1 MKYLI
6 MEDFSGQPV
15 PFIFPRRVDHADMR
29 DQLPYGQVISA
40 GVVEHGPEGFVC
52 HGGNAELKSRPGRRR
67 TRPSSPR
74 PCASGKALPA
84 KDGEESL
91 RGDPLISAADARS
104 CLRRNGHGPAG
115 RHPAAAGAREALP
128 PSFPQRVFSNGRKST
143 GQASFTRACV
153 ADILYLP

>member
-52 HGGNAELKSRPGRRR
+52 HGGNAELNVKARPEEDAAII
-67 TRPSSPR
+67 TEAPAAP
-74 PCASGKALPA
+74 PCAAVGVKASRSTMA
-84 KDGEESL
+84 KIPGTS
-91 RGDPLISAADARS
+91 PI
-104 CLRRNGHGPAG
+104 
-115 RHPAAAGAREALP
+115 
-128 PSFPQRVFSNGRKST
+128 
-143 GQASFTRACV
+143 
-153 ADILYLP
+153 